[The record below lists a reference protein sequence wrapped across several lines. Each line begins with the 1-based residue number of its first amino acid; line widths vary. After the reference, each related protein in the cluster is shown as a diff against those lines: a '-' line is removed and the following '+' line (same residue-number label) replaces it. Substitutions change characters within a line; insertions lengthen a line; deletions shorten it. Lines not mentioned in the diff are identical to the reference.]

1 MNFPAQVVLD
11 AARCTALAAAAFA
24 IGWSLGGGKR
34 TPLRWLCLLAPLLTP
49 SLLISYAA
57 APIAQHFTGA
67 ALVAFYSA
75 LLALKLA
82 PLAALV
88 RDFFPSPLSAEAAH
102 CAHLLPRSATERA
115 WFAVRAAGPMPWA
128 ALSILFLIA
137 FTDFELA
144 SLLAVKS
151 WTVMLFDAHIGGLAV
166 GESLRRV
173 AWPAGIELVV
183 LLALILPRW
192 NATSGRVS
200 LAAARTPERAQR
212 SLSTIALALLISGLP
227 LARIAWLAA
236 PGIGSL
242 STQTIFAADLLVS
255 LGFAAG
261 ASLGAWLA
269 VRRLP
274 SWCALPGLLGALV
287 LALLFLA
294 VIQLPPLRWLR
305 DTPIPLL
312 AVEALLL
319 APIALLLRILLR
331 SQEPREAL
339 HLARMAG
346 SRRLLWDLAL
356 LPRAAALALL
366 FTLAYFELTAASILA
381 PLGMTPVFARL
392 HNLAHYG
399 QTAVLS
405 AMLLAAVFAPA
416 LLLALTLGAARL
428 YARRDVR

>member
-1 MNFPAQVVLD
+1 MNFPAQVALD

-24 IGWSLGGGKR
+24 IGWPLGGGKR

-75 LLALKLA
+75 LLTLKLA
-82 PLAALV
+82 SLAALA

-102 CAHLLPRSATERA
+102 CAHLLPRSAIERA
-115 WFAVRAAGPMPWA
+115 WFTVRAAGPVPWA
-128 ALSILFLIA
+128 TLSILFLIA

-166 GESLRRV
+166 AESLRRV
-173 AWPAGIELVV
+173 AWPVALELAILLPTFLWLRRAHVAPAHAAGSARLAP
-183 LLALILPRW
+183 LAALAALI
-192 NATSGRVS
+192 
-200 LAAARTPERAQR
+200 AA
-212 SLSTIALALLISGLP
+212 LP
-227 LARIAWLAA
+227 LARIVWLAVS
-236 PGIGSL
+236 GFTSL
-242 STQTIFAADLLVS
+242 RTHSIFAADLLVS

-287 LALLFLA
+287 LSLIILA
-294 VIQLPPLRWLR
+294 GIQLPPLRWLR

-356 LPRAAALALL
+356 APRAAAVALL

-381 PLGMTPVFARL
+381 PLGMTPAFARL

-416 LLLALTLGAARL
+416 TLLALTLGAARL